1 MRLLGR
7 IAGKLARPTAK
18 VFLAAIL
25 CTVLLSLAACSGE
38 QGLPAGDF
46 PAPTETTAVTQ
57 RQTEPAT
64 PAALPKPLPTATPA
78 LRMPSTPAGGA
89 TAASI
94 AAPTTLPSPAPTP
107 EPSLTPRPT
116 LLPPST
122 PTATPLPTPTPAPT
136 ATLPPTA
143 IPTATPAPTA
153 TPPPTPIPVPTL
165 DPALAGYSPL
175 LVEAVSGYT
184 DRPGFVSG
192 SLTAEEKQ
200 ILEWADSRIFS
211 NESFNA
217 SEYGP
222 ANWPSEV
229 KRDSARAVL
238 ELMQAIDIEK
248 KSNGKHVVSWEKDS
262 LDRIMD
268 ELDVYK
274 GMCVRCYDRDG
285 YDTID
290 GIKYNYVPIIRSQE
304 YVHRK
309 TVELSSYYAL
319 ADGIGILVR
328 PFTAN
333 RSEDFRLLFKRKTDK
348 YPNTI
353 AVGADAYEN
362 IDLMSQIELPDG
374 TMVSLPTMAFEAVAD
389 AKTQR
394 GALGGIFDY
403 ARKKMKHFTGDHDDF
418 VDIYRPYT
426 TTPFSPE
433 LGWVIYTGEAGSQ
446 SSSSA
451 VTGLSRAVGFLAEQ
465 FRTLKNKFRAGSVE
479 ADGKTYY
486 YNGNDFLGSSSKTGP
501 TCRFF
506 QSLEQVEN
514 YAAMDMNCD
523 K

>member
-1 MRLLGR
+1 M
-7 IAGKLARPTAK
+7 
-18 VFLAAIL
+18 
-25 CTVLLSLAACSGE
+25 
-38 QGLPAGDF
+38 
-46 PAPTETTAVTQ
+46 
-57 RQTEPAT
+57 
-64 PAALPKPLPTATPA
+64 
-78 LRMPSTPAGGA
+78 
-89 TAASI
+89 
-94 AAPTTLPSPAPTP
+94 
-107 EPSLTPRPT
+107 
-116 LLPPST
+116 
-122 PTATPLPTPTPAPT
+122 
-136 ATLPPTA
+136 
-143 IPTATPAPTA
+143 
-153 TPPPTPIPVPTL
+153 PTL

-192 SLTAEEKQ
+192 SLTAEEKN
-200 ILEWADSRIFS
+200 ILDWADSRVFS

-248 KSNGKHVVSWEKDS
+248 KSNGKHIVSWEKDS

-309 TVELSSYYAL
+309 TIELSSYYAL
-319 ADGIGILVR
+319 ADGMGILVR

-333 RSEDFRLLFKRKTDK
+333 KSEDFRLLFKRKTDK

-353 AVGADAYEN
+353 AVGADAYAN
-362 IDLMSQIELPDG
+362 INIMSQIELPDG

-389 AKTQR
+389 AKTER
-394 GALGGIFDY
+394 EAVENIFDS
-403 ARKKMKHFTGDHDDF
+403 ARKKLTHFTGNLDNF
-418 VDIYRPYT
+418 ADIYRPYT
-426 TTPFSPE
+426 VTPYSPE
-433 LGWVIYTGEAGSQ
+433 LGWIFEVGEAGSP
-446 SSSSA
+446 SSSA
-451 VTGLSRAVGFLAEQ
+451 VVTGLSRAVGLLAEQ
-465 FRTLKNKFRAGSVE
+465 FTTLKNKIRAVSVE
-479 ADGKTYY
+479 ADGQTYY
-486 YNGNDFLGSSSKTGP
+486 NDANDFLGSD
-501 TCRFF
+501 
-506 QSLEQVEN
+506 SLIVPLCVYFRTDLDPVEHQK
-514 YAAMDMNCD
+514 YDLDCD

>member
-1 MRLLGR
+1 M
-7 IAGKLARPTAK
+7 
-18 VFLAAIL
+18 
-25 CTVLLSLAACSGE
+25 
-38 QGLPAGDF
+38 
-46 PAPTETTAVTQ
+46 
-57 RQTEPAT
+57 
-64 PAALPKPLPTATPA
+64 
-78 LRMPSTPAGGA
+78 
-89 TAASI
+89 
-94 AAPTTLPSPAPTP
+94 
-107 EPSLTPRPT
+107 
-116 LLPPST
+116 
-122 PTATPLPTPTPAPT
+122 
-136 ATLPPTA
+136 
-143 IPTATPAPTA
+143 
-153 TPPPTPIPVPTL
+153 PTL

-175 LVEAVSGYT
+175 LVEAVSGYE

-192 SLTAEEKQ
+192 SLTAEEKN
-200 ILEWADSRIFS
+200 ILDWADSRIFS

-229 KRDSARAVL
+229 KRDSARALL
-238 ELMQAIDIEK
+238 EMMKEINIEK

-262 LDRIMD
+262 LDKIMD

-274 GMCVRCYDRDG
+274 DMCVRCYDKDG

-290 GIKYNYVPIIRSQE
+290 GIKHNYVPIIRSDE

-319 ADGIGILVR
+319 ADGRGILVR

-333 RSEDFRLLFKRKTDK
+333 KSEDFRLLFKRKTDK
-348 YPNTI
+348 YPDTI

-403 ARKKMKHFTGDHDDF
+403 ARKKMKHVTGDYDALADQF
-418 VDIYRPYT
+418 RPYT
-426 TTPFSPE
+426 TTPYAPE
-433 LGWVIYTGEAGSQ
+433 LPWILYVGEAGSP
-446 SSSSA
+446 SSGA
-451 VTGLSRAVGFLAEQ
+451 VVTGLSRAVGFLAEQ
-465 FRTLKNKFRAGSVE
+465 FTTLKNKLRAVSVE

-486 YNGNDFLGSSSKTGP
+486 NDANDFLGSDSQLVPLCVYFRTDLDP
-501 TCRFF
+501 
-506 QSLEQVEN
+506 VEHQE
-514 YAAMDMNCD
+514 YDLDCD

>member
-1 MRLLGR
+1 MRSLGR
-7 IAGKLARPTAK
+7 ITGKLGGATTK
-18 VFLAAIL
+18 VLLAAIL

-38 QGLPAGDF
+38 QRLPAGDF
-46 PAPTETTAVTQ
+46 PAPIETTAVTQ
-57 RQTEPAT
+57 RQTEQAT
-64 PAALPKPLPTATPA
+64 PAALPTSLLTATPA
-78 LRMPSTPAGGA
+78 LRIPSTPAGGA
-89 TAASI
+89 TATSI
-94 AAPTTLPSPAPTP
+94 EAPTALPSP
-107 EPSLTPRPT
+107 TPRPT
-116 LLPPST
+116 LLPTST
-122 PTATPLPTPTPAPT
+122 PTATPL
-136 ATLPPTA
+136 PTA

-192 SLTAEEKQ
+192 SLTAEEKN
-200 ILEWADSRIFS
+200 ILDWADSRIFS

-248 KSNGKHVVSWEKDS
+248 KSNGKHIVSWGVDS

-290 GIKYNYVPIIRSQE
+290 GIKYNYVPIIRSEE

-309 TVELSSYYAL
+309 TIELSSYYAL
-319 ADGIGILVR
+319 ADGMGILVR

-348 YPNTI
+348 YPSTI

-374 TMVSLPTMAFEAVAD
+374 TMVSLPTMAFEAVAN
-389 AKTQR
+389 AKTQK

-403 ARKKMKHFTGDHDDF
+403 ARKKMKHDTGDRDDIANLF
-418 VDIYRPYT
+418 RPYT
-426 TTPFSPE
+426 TTPYSSE
-433 LGWVIYTGEAGSQ
+433 LPWILYVGEAGSP
-446 SSSSA
+446 SSSA
-451 VTGLSRAVGFLAEQ
+451 VVTGLSRAVGFLAEQ
-465 FRTLKNKFRAGSVE
+465 FTTPKNKIRAGSVE

-486 YNGNDFLGSSSKTGP
+486 YNGNSVLVVSQT
-501 TCRFF
+501 
-506 QSLEQVEN
+506 
-514 YAAMDMNCD
+514 
-523 K
+523 